1 MKEPQRVARKAG
13 RPAAGAA
20 DLPSDR
26 QIIDRGL
33 AAFAELG
40 YDGASVRDLGRRLG
54 VSHNFI
60 NDRYGSKESFWKF
73 VVDGA
78 QTTMRSM
85 IAEVLAAQ
93 YSDELERMRDVLRSF
108 HQMSLAEPNLAR
120 IMQHEATIGGDRL
133 DYVFTK
139 YLAPVGEAVAPLVAR
154 LIAEGRVRP
163 IPLEIMVFA
172 IVAMNQ
178 VSSAGPLV
186 QLLGDGFASD
196 PQGYVGALSNI
207 LLAGLESPPTDCR

>member
-1 MKEPQRVARKAG
+1 
-13 RPAAGAA
+13 
-20 DLPSDR
+20 
-26 QIIDRGL
+26 
-33 AAFAELG
+33 
-40 YDGASVRDLGRRLG
+40 
-54 VSHNFI
+54 
-60 NDRYGSKESFWKF
+60 
-73 VVDGA
+73 
-78 QTTMRSM
+78 
-85 IAEVLAAQ
+85 
-93 YSDELERMRDVLRSF
+93 MRDVLCTF

-139 YLAPVGEAVAPLVAR
+139 YLAPVREAVAPLVAR

-196 PQGYVGALSNI
+196 PKGYVDTLSNI
-207 LLAGLESPPTDCR
+207 LLAGLEFPPTDCR

>member
-1 MKEPQRVARKAG
+1 MNEPQAVARKAG

-26 QIIDRGL
+26 QVIDRGL

-93 YSDELERMRDVLRSF
+93 YSDELGSDARRAMHVS
-108 HQMSLAEPNLAR
+108 PNESGRAKSR
-120 IMQHEATIGGDRL
+120 EDHAT
-133 DYVFTK
+133 
-139 YLAPVGEAVAPLVAR
+139 
-154 LIAEGRVRP
+154 
-163 IPLEIMVFA
+163 
-172 IVAMNQ
+172 
-178 VSSAGPLV
+178 
-186 QLLGDGFASD
+186 
-196 PQGYVGALSNI
+196 
-207 LLAGLESPPTDCR
+207 